1 MQIYLQFLFRARNFS
16 CEFWSVFYVN
26 YAGCHPACC
35 FLFCCLG
42 AFLPINPL
50 FWQVPAVL
58 FLVLLFRG
66 GAPCRARRRRVPLF
80 CARNFSCEI
89 FAIFLAYVRKKL

>member
-42 AFLPINPL
+42 
-50 FWQVPAVL
+50 
-58 FLVLLFRG
+58 G
-66 GAPCRARRRRVPLF
+66 CAPCRARRRRVPLF
-80 CARNFSCEI
+80 CARNSSCEI

>member
-26 YAGCHPACC
+26 YAGCYPACG
-35 FLFCCLG
+35 FLICCLG

-50 FWQVPAVL
+50 FGKYLRWCFLICCLGGCAPLPRAPPPCAFVL
-58 FLVLLFRG
+58 
-66 GAPCRARRRRVPLF
+66 C
-80 CARNFSCEI
+80 S
-89 FAIFLAYVRKKL
+89 

>member
-26 YAGCHPACC
+26 YAGCYPACC

-42 AFLPINPL
+42 VFPRYSLSLASTS
-50 FWQVPAVL
+50 
-58 FLVLLFRG
+58 G
-66 GAPCRARRRRVPLF
+66 GV
-80 CARNFSCEI
+80 S
-89 FAIFLAYVRKKL
+89 